1 MKKIIYIMSSNFSGS
16 HFLSLMLGSH
26 SRFQHIGE
34 IKWLRKIG
42 TDSARSLCG
51 FCQGHERCPVLSGIS
66 PENVDNVYDLIF
78 SNVGPDIDGLIDTS
92 KKIFWAEKFLT
103 DQRYEKKFIHLVR
116 DPRALV
122 RRWLLDENRSIIRE
136 RLKLVRHSGRN
147 LRKALLGDILDIYVG
162 KWLRQNQTIIDFI
175 AKNQLDVYN
184 VTYHDLV
191 KHEEQTL
198 SNLIEWL
205 GCSYEPG
212 QADYWNFI
220 HHGSTKS
227 EYEWVNQKK
236 IKHFDCRWKEFL
248 SEDQKQRVVSNDGVK
263 NLLQQLGVAMVD
275 DGLTKYV

>member
-34 IKWLRKIG
+34 IKWLRKIN

-51 FCQGHERCPVLSGIS
+51 FCQGHARCPVLSGLS
-66 PENVDNVYDLIF
+66 PENVENVYELIF

-122 RRWLLDENRSIIRE
+122 RRWLLDENRSIFRE
-136 RLKLVRHSGRN
+136 RFKLVKHSGRN
-147 LRKALLGDILDIYVG
+147 LKKALLGDSLDIYVG
-162 KWLRQNQTIIDFI
+162 KWLKQNQTIIDFI

-198 SNLIEWL
+198 SNLMEWM
-205 GCSYEPG
+205 GCSYEEG

-248 SEDQKQRVVSNDGVK
+248 SKDQKQRIVSNDGVK
-263 NLLQQLGVAMVD
+263 NLLQHLGVAMVD
-275 DGLTKYV
+275 DGLTKYE